1 MNKDCTPSPT
11 LYCRAIHSSDS
22 LNLAGVRWR
31 HTTVRRDNRVAR
43 RAGDAPRYLRAL
55 APAPTKSLAHL
66 AGDGPHPLSS
76 LAPAPTESLAHRAGD
91 GPHSLSSLAPAPT
104 QSPAHRA
111 GDGSR
116 FLRALAPAP
125 TKSPDTT
132 TNKEGDN
139 RSSDITSER
148 TNLTGVEETSDI
160 STVSLVNT
168 QRSIRSQAM
177 LVPETSVSHHLHVS
191 ITGAIVD
198 ARHK

>member
-1 MNKDCTPSPT
+1 MSSTSKTCSNCAKDLPLSEFVPLRGLKPTAVCLRCREIARRSRLKRIARDAALNKDC
-11 LYCRAIHSSDS
+11 
-22 LNLAGVRWR
+22 VRWR

-55 APAPTKSLAHL
+55 APAPAKSLAHL
-66 AGDGPHPLSS
+66 AGDGPHSLSS

-104 QSPAHRA
+104 ESPAHRA
-111 GDGSR
+111 GDGPR

-148 TNLTGVEETSDI
+148 TNLTGVEETS
-160 STVSLVNT
+160 
-168 QRSIRSQAM
+168 
-177 LVPETSVSHHLHVS
+177 
-191 ITGAIVD
+191 
-198 ARHK
+198 